1 MKTSWIVLTHN
12 RADKVAKAMQH
23 NVACAGDIHDELI
36 WVDNGSTDH
45 IADVML
51 SYHPD
56 CFVRFPTNLGVAVG
70 YNTAMFQATQELIV
84 ITGCDMLMP
93 KNWLR
98 TFKQYHEEIENTG
111 IACMYSKPLLQ
122 VPERARPSI
131 GFWERKRC
139 NDLEYIPAMPI
150 ERRAFKKSLLEKIGY
165 LREDFG
171 LYGWEDVEWAHRAER
186 VCKELN
192 LLTYVIPDMKPKH
205 LGTEGADPFDG
216 QDSPEYH
223 AFKLKEAS
231 CPKKQALM
239 KWCRENN
246 YPYYNPYEQ

>member
-1 MKTSWIVLTHN
+1 
-12 RADKVAKAMQH
+12 
-23 NVACAGDIHDELI
+23 
-36 WVDNGSTDH
+36 
-45 IADVML
+45 ML

-171 LYGWEDVEWAHRAER
+171 LYGWEDVEWSHRAER